1 MNFDYLPFNLK
12 ENSSISQKRFIKIGS
27 LYYNGKF
34 DDFINEMIILFK
46 EVKVNISNVINK
58 QSVMTFDM
66 TEKDIEQLIQN
77 RNNLRIINRYKE
89 RNNPKDQSVIVVEK
103 DGKERFVFTNV
114 AISTLR
120 KRLSQENV
128 YEYFIE

>member
-1 MNFDYLPFNLK
+1 MDVIY
-12 ENSSISQKRFIKIGS
+12 IHIG
-27 LYYNGKF
+27 N
-34 DDFINEMIILFK
+34 NEILNREDIIAILD
-46 EVKVNISNVINK
+46 V
-58 QSVMTFDM
+58 
-66 TEKDIEQLIQN
+66 EQLAQN
-77 RNNLRIINRYKE
+77 RNNLRIINKYKE
-89 RNNPKDQSVIVVEK
+89 RNNDKDQSVIVVEK

>member
-1 MNFDYLPFNLK
+1 M
-12 ENSSISQKRFIKIGS
+12 
-27 LYYNGKF
+27 
-34 DDFINEMIILFK
+34 
-46 EVKVNISNVINK
+46 NVIYIHIGNN
-58 QSVMTFDM
+58 
-66 TEKDIEQLIQN
+66 EILNREDIIAILDVEQLAQN
-77 RNNLRIINRYKE
+77 RNNLRIINKYKE
-89 RNNPKDQSVIVVEK
+89 RNNDKDQSVIVVEK

>member
-1 MNFDYLPFNLK
+1 M
-12 ENSSISQKRFIKIGS
+12 
-27 LYYNGKF
+27 
-34 DDFINEMIILFK
+34 
-46 EVKVNISNVINK
+46 NVIYIHIGNN
-58 QSVMTFDM
+58 
-66 TEKDIEQLIQN
+66 EILNREDIIAILDVEQLIQN

-89 RNNPKDQSVIVVEK
+89 RNNDKDQSVIVVEK